1 MWRKK
6 RVNWLVSG
14 LEKRA
19 SLAVI
24 PKVQRHS
31 KMKMSLNHSYLCLIS
46 LGRMLFNCCEG
57 WW

>member
-6 RVNWLVSG
+6 RVNSQVSG
-14 LEKRA
+14 QEKRA

-31 KMKMSLNHSYLCLIS
+31 KMKMSLNHSYLCLSS
-46 LGRMLFNCCEG
+46 LGRMLFDRGKG